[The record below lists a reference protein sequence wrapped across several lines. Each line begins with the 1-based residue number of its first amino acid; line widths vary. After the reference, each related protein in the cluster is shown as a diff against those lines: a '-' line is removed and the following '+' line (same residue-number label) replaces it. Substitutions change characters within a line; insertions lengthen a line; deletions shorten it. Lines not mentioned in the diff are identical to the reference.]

1 MNKKPFETLSVINVN
16 DNAEKKG
23 KFSYLSWTWAW
34 AELQKVYPLATYEI
48 VKFDGLPYKE
58 NSRNEC
64 IVFTKLTIDGI
75 THEMWLPV
83 MDNSNKALKNP
94 DMMAINKAIMRCLV
108 KNIAMFGLGLYIYA
122 GEDLPDTDDAIEE
135 KPVTK
140 EKQEQV
146 KPVAENLQRK
156 ITNNERDE
164 LLVLISDAAKDVTK
178 LCNYY
183 KVAAI
188 SELTYI
194 QYASAKA
201 TCEKAINDMN

>member
-1 MNKKPFETLSVINVN
+1 MNKTPFETLSVINVN